1 MDVIVDGYNL
11 IGIEGG
17 LRDSLEHKRS
27 WLIQQLAAYRK
38 AKGLGIVVV
47 FDGWR
52 AGGLDEVGQKRD
64 GVSVVYSRQGEK
76 ADSLIVRIARTK
88 GSGCVVVSSD
98 REIQKAVEKFGA
110 VAISSGEFADI
121 VRSLE
126 RPFESDYDEFEAP
139 MLKKGNPNRLSK
151 VERRRQ
157 DILKKLRP

>member
-1 MDVIVDGYNL
+1 MDVIIDGYNL
-11 IGIEGG
+11 IGIDGG
-17 LRDSLEHKRS
+17 LRDSLEHKRN

-38 AKGLGIVVV
+38 VKGLGIVVV

-52 AGGLDEVGQKRD
+52 AGGIDEAEEKRD
-64 GVSVVYSRQGEK
+64 GVGIVYSRQGEK

-110 VAISSGEFADI
+110 VAISSGDFADI
-121 VRSLE
+121 IRSLE
-126 RPFESDYDEFEAP
+126 RPFESDHEEFEAP

-157 DILKKLRP
+157 DVLKKLRP

>member
-1 MDVIVDGYNL
+1 MDVIIDGYNL
-11 IGIEGG
+11 IGIDGG
-17 LRDSLEHKRS
+17 LRDSLEHKRN

-38 AKGLGIVVV
+38 VKGLGIVVV

-52 AGGLDEVGQKRD
+52 AGGIDEVEEKRD
-64 GVSVVYSRQGEK
+64 GVGIVYSRQGEK

-110 VAISSGEFADI
+110 VAISSGDFADI
-121 VRSLE
+121 IRSLE
-126 RPFESDYDEFEAP
+126 RPFESDYEEFEAP

-157 DILKKLRP
+157 DVLKKLRP

>member
-1 MDVIVDGYNL
+1 MDVIIDGYNL
-11 IGIEGG
+11 IGIDGG
-17 LRDSLEHKRS
+17 LRDSLEHKRN

-38 AKGLGIVVV
+38 VKGLGIVVV

-52 AGGLDEVGQKRD
+52 AGGIDEVEEKRD
-64 GVSVVYSRQGEK
+64 GVGIVYSRQGEK

-110 VAISSGEFADI
+110 VAISSGDFADI
-121 VRSLE
+121 IRSLE
-126 RPFESDYDEFEAP
+126 RPFESDYEELEAP

-157 DILKKLRP
+157 DVLKKLRP